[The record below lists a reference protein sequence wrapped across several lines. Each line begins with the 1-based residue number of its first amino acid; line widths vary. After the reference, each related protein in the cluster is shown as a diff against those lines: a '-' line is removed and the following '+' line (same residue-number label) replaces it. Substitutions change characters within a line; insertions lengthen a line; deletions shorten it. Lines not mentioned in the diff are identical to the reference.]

1 MKKEIDKTLYSVLFY
16 SVDVLVG
23 AQYVDTHNTRTCGAF
38 CAHAKSPENSVSR
51 ALLDRALH
59 RVAHGDLARCCS
71 RSSALES
78 RVSVVPQQ

>member
-38 CAHAKSPENSVSR
+38 CAHAKSLAAPETQS
-51 ALLDRALH
+51 H
-59 RVAHGDLARCCS
+59 ARYI
-71 RSSALES
+71 E
-78 RVSVVPQQ
+78 